1 MHIIEPWT
9 IYWISRLDA
18 ILGIAVAGALFIIGV
33 VVIDMISYLS
43 ESKHYLLPSKAS
55 RAAAIV
61 GMIFFIAIGVA
72 LPDKATAIQM
82 VLADKLTYDAV
93 EDTYEKL
100 TETAD
105 RIVKMMK
112 ED

>member
-9 IYWISRLDA
+9 IYWISRLDTLLA
-18 ILGIAVAGALFIIGV
+18 IAVTAALILIGV
-33 VVIDMISYLS
+33 VVLDMFSYMS
-43 ESKHYLLPSKAS
+43 ESKHCLLPGRAS
-55 RAAAIV
+55 RAVAIV
-61 GMIFFIAIGVA
+61 GIIFFVAIGVA

-100 TETAD
+100 IDTAEK
-105 RIVKMMK
+105 IVEMM